1 MNNEKYILLS
11 KKTKDY
17 LVKVIITNDHEFD
30 SMRQDRNDF
39 RNRAEVAEHKLE
51 SAQKRWESLNE
62 DKRQIQARMNS
73 VEEAILTIKTVH
85 YPEGYV
91 EGEPPRK
98 TKERL
103 FLDHLLRML

>member
-30 SMRQDRNDF
+30 AMKQDHNDF
-39 RNRAEVAEHKLE
+39 RDRVEAAERRLE
-51 SAQKRWESLNE
+51 LVQKKVESLQVE
-62 DKRQIQARMNS
+62 KRQIQGRMNS

-85 YPEGYV
+85 YPEGFV

-103 FLDHLLRML
+103 FLDHLLRIL